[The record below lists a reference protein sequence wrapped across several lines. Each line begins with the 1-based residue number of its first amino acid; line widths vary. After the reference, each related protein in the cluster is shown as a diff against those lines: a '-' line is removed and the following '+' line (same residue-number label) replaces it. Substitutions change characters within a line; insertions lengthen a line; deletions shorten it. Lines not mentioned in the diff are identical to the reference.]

1 MIIKKQSEVS
11 SNLFWNTFQLKNPNF
26 NITNHFKFIEFP
38 LNIIKKKHHI
48 NHLFF
53 IVDVMEK
60 TRPDGFCLLC
70 SKADLDTNDF
80 GCDEPIGLCGTCIIN
95 I

>member
-38 LNIIKKKHHI
+38 LNIIKKTPHQS
-48 NHLFF
+48 F
-53 IVDVMEK
+53 ILYCRCDGENK
-60 TRPDGFCLLC
+60 T
-70 SKADLDTNDF
+70 
-80 GCDEPIGLCGTCIIN
+80 
-95 I
+95 